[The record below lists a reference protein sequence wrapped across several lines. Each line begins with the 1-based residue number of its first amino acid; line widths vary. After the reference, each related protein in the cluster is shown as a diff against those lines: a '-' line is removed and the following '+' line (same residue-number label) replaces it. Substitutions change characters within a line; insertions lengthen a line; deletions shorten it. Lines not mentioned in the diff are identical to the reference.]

1 LVYVPAGRSPFK
13 TTQPISDHHRIAML
27 ELALRDVPDSEL
39 WTQEIDDARL
49 NSGQASYWADTWAIV
64 RRMRLGGTNRFLIG
78 SDQALSM
85 HQWRRYEEFWADAV
99 VMLRDGADTPKA
111 LIEALRTLGVW
122 DEDALAHWQ
131 ESIVVAEMIDASSSS
146 IRAALT
152 GELTRNAAIDGLD
165 DRVHR
170 YILDHGL
177 YPIRAD
183 AVP

>member
-1 LVYVPAGRSPFK
+1 
-13 TTQPISDHHRIAML
+13 ML
-27 ELALRDVPDSEL
+27 ELAIRDVPASEL

-49 NSGQASYWADTWAIV
+49 NPGQASYWADTWAIV
-64 RRMRLGGTNRFLIG
+64 GRMRHEGTNRFLIG

-99 VMLRDGADTPKA
+99 VVLRDGADTPKA

-131 ESIVVAEMIDASSSS
+131 ESIVMAEMIDASSSS
-146 IRAALT
+146 IRAVLT
-152 GELTRNAAIDGLD
+152 GENTRNAAIDGLD
-165 DRVHR
+165 ERVHR

-183 AVP
+183 ATQ